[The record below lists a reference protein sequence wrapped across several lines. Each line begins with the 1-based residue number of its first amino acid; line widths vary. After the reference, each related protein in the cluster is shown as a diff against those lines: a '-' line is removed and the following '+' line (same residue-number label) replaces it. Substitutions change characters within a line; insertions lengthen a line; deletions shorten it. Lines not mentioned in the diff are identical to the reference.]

1 MLSRG
6 RKAQLMPCF
15 GSVEFTTCLWIA
27 CAVLTL
33 VASQP
38 SYYSHSRYGKRH
50 EPRAGSVF
58 VSGSRY
64 GRSDGFQNEGKPLP
78 KLVQVVPRM
87 DRFFWGSRYGKRS
100 PSDYRTVSS
109 VNRFSAVL
117 DFMDRVNEVDLG
129 RDNDANNVNDPDLL
143 S

>member
-1 MLSRG
+1 MFPRG
-6 RKAQLMPCF
+6 RKIQLIPCF
-15 GSVEFTTCLWIA
+15 GSVEIVTCLWIA

-38 SYYSHSRYGKRH
+38 NFYIGRYGKRQ
-50 EPRAGSVF
+50 EPRADSLF

-64 GRSDGFQNEGKPLP
+64 GRSQNLQKSSEYLP
-78 KLVQVVPRM
+78 KLVEVVPRM
-87 DRFFWGSRYGKRS
+87 DRFFLGSRYGKRS
-100 PSDYRTVSS
+100 PLDYRTVSS

-117 DFMDRVNEVDLG
+117 NFMDQVNHVNLD
-129 RDNDANNVNDPDLL
+129 RDNDARNGNDLVLL